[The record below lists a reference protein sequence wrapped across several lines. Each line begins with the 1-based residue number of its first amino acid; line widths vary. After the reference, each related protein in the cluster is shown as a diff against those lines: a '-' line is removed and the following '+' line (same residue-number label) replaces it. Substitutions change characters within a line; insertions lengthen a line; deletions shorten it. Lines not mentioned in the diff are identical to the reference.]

1 MARIELKH
9 PGQAV
14 ADFAISGT
22 QITVAGIT
30 VNCADLQQDTTQI
43 IEVRQSTDGRAHVGG
58 DGAYLAH
65 ITIPARSY
73 TESHAKTQGGHEPAS
88 ERVSVELDANA
99 IEVTHWPL
107 AN

>member
-14 ADFAISGT
+14 ADFAVNGHH
-22 QITVAGIT
+22 ITVAGIT

-43 IEVRQSTDGRAHVGG
+43 IEVRQSADGRAHIGG

-65 ITIPARSY
+65 ITIPARNY
-73 TESHAKTQGGHEPAS
+73 AETHAEARDGQEPVL
-88 ERVSVELDANA
+88 ERVAVDLDANA
-99 IEVTHWPL
+99 IAVTLWPL
-107 AN
+107 AS